1 MASLGISIRHD
12 GGAARYCE
20 IDAFPCSIG
29 RASSSQI
36 QLSGWRV
43 GREHA
48 QLERVGDG
56 FKWVDRGSLTGSRI
70 NGQRVTEFG
79 PLNESDVI
87 EVGDY
92 QLQVV
97 VLNAAALAQKPTA
110 IHGGVEANL
119 NQSNSIQGLG
129 SSPFGS
135 DQSAL
140 QEDRLVQRL
149 HRELLQKMDLRHSSV
164 QHYTPAQL
172 KAETARHLEAL
183 VEQTGLQASARVSQR
198 VLDEAVGLGPLE
210 ELIADPEISEIM
222 VNRYDQVFVERN
234 GRLNACQAKFSSE
247 QALRAII
254 DRIVSPLGRRVD
266 EASPIVDARLHDG
279 SRINVIVPPLALRGT
294 ALTIRRFNRAFFS
307 PTQLVESGTC
317 SAEMMRYL
325 QDAVHARS
333 SLVVSGG
340 TGSGK
345 TTMLNLLAQF
355 IDPDERV
362 VSIED
367 AAELQLGL
375 SNWIALECRPP
386 NSESQGE
393 VTVRTLVRNALRMRP
408 DRLLVGECRGAEAVD
423 MLQAMNTGHSGSM
436 TTLHANSARDSLARL
451 ETMTLMA
458 NLELP
463 IQAIREQIASAIG
476 VVVQMQRLR
485 SGQRV
490 MSEIVELTGLE
501 GARIQL
507 QPMFAW
513 DSTNQQFQAS
523 GLPSRVISALSSVAQ
538 EAHV

>member
-1 MASLGISIRHD
+1 MTGLGISIRHD

-36 QLSGWRV
+36 QLSGWRI

-56 FKWVDRGSLTGSRI
+56 FKWIDRGSLTGSRI

-97 VLNAAALAQKPTA
+97 ILHAPTPDQTSE
-110 IHGGVEANL
+110 IHGAAETGLKPLEA
-119 NQSNSIQGLG
+119 SYARA
-129 SSPFGS
+129 SSHEQV
-135 DQSAL
+135 DVNAL
-140 QEDRLVQRL
+140 HEDRLVQRL

-172 KAETARHLEAL
+172 RAETARHLDTL
-183 VEQTGLQASARVSQR
+183 MEQSGLQASARVHQR

-210 ELIADPEISEIM
+210 ELLADPEVSEIM
-222 VNRYDQVFVERN
+222 VNRYDQMFVERG
-234 GRLNACQAKFSSE
+234 GRLAKCASKFSSE

-254 DRIVSPLGRRVD
+254 ERIVSPLGRRVD
-266 EASPIVDARLHDG
+266 EASPMVDARLADG

-294 ALTIRRFNRAFFS
+294 ALTIRRFNRAFFL
-307 PTQLVESGTC
+307 PTQLVESETC

-325 QDAVHARS
+325 EHVVHARS
-333 SLVVSGG
+333 SVLVSGG

-355 IDPDERV
+355 IDPAERV

-375 SNWIALECRPP
+375 SNWIPLECRPP

-451 ETMTLMA
+451 ETMSLMA

-485 SGQRV
+485 SGRRV
-490 MSEIVELTGLE
+490 MSEVVEITGLE
-501 GARIQL
+501 GSRIQL

-513 DSTNQQFQAS
+513 DNTKQQFQAT
-523 GLPSRVISALSSVAQ
+523 GLPSRVIDTASSATQ
-538 EAHV
+538 EAWR